1 MDLLDVSIVGKPN
14 VGKST
19 FFNKIFNKEISKIG
33 DQPGTTKE
41 VISQE
46 LSIENYK
53 IIFHDTGGLKK
64 NLNLKKQNRL
74 LLQKNASL
82 QLINLL

>member
-1 MDLLDVSIVGKPN
+1 MSINIAIVGKPN

-19 FFNKIFNKEISKIG
+19 FFNKIFNKEISKTG

-41 VISQE
+41 VISNGLYIQ
-46 LSIENYK
+46 NYN

-64 NLNLKKQNRL
+64 KSKS
-74 LLQKNASL
+74 KET
-82 QLINLL
+82 